1 MLTKDQQKALKAMK
15 SGKNVFLSGD
25 AGTGKSY
32 VLETF
37 IKNRDGSP
45 RPGVV
50 VTAPTGIA
58 ALHVGGQTLHSLFHI
73 SPATDTISA
82 VRNNDI
88 PTYGS
93 DDKTYKVIKAAQT
106 IVIDEISMVRGD
118 LFSYI
123 VKILNSLNPRIQLIV
138 VGDFCQLPP
147 VVKSDEERFFP
158 DGSAYAFRTQEWQ
171 DCNFVNVILHE
182 IVRQKDA
189 EFSKCL
195 SALRLGDKSALKYI
209 RDNSANGRIEKAV
222 GLTGTNKRANS
233 INNAN
238 IARLIKQGNV
248 HASFHSKI
256 DGDFKPSDAPALLN
270 LTLAEGARV
279 IALSNVHDQFFN
291 GELGTVVGLSQ
302 GHVTVNFD
310 KSGTTIVEPYVWTNY
325 KYRTKKN
332 NGKTEIVKE
341 AVGTLEQIPLKPSY
355 AITIHKS
362 QGQTYDAVNLQPW
375 AWAPGQLYVALSRCK
390 DVHKLYIDG
399 NLNDDYLISSDFVTE
414 FYDKISHGSET
425 NMKKVTSVTK
435 SKKDAKTVAAATKL
449 VKQSVKK
456 SKSVTA
462 KKVKKPGR
470 GGSRPG
476 AGRKRKYDSKTVVL
490 RVPEDFAEYIKKYLS
505 VATPEQRKHFE
516 ETVFKDELK
525 KVMLE
530 SIKKL

>member
-1 MLTKDQQKALKAMK
+1 MLTNDQEKALEAMK

-25 AGTGKSY
+25 AGTGKSF

-37 IKNRDGSP
+37 IKNHDGSP

-93 DDKTYKVIKAAQT
+93 DDKTYKVMKAAKT
-106 IVIDEISMVRGD
+106 LVIDEISMVRAD

-123 VKILNSLNPRIQLIV
+123 VKILNSLNPKIQIIV

-147 VVKSDEERFFP
+147 VVKNDERKFFP
-158 DGSAYAFRTQEWQ
+158 DGSEYAFSTDEWQ
-171 DCNFVNVILHE
+171 DCNFVNIILHE

-195 SALRLGDKSALKYI
+195 SGLRLGDKSALKYI
-209 RDNSANGRIEKAV
+209 RENSANDRIEKAV
-222 GLTGTNKRANS
+222 GLTATNRRANA
-233 INNAN
+233 INSEN
-238 IARLIKQGNV
+238 INRLIRQGKP
-248 HASFHSKI
+248 HAEFHSKV
-256 DGDFKPSDAPALLN
+256 DGDFKPADAPALSN

-279 IALSNVHDQFFN
+279 IALANIHDQYFN
-291 GELGTVVGLSQ
+291 GELGTVVSLKNGC
-302 GHVTVNFD
+302 VIVEFD
-310 KSGTTIVEPYVWTNY
+310 NSGTARVEPYTWTSY
-325 KYRTKKN
+325 KYRTHKR
-332 NGKTEIVKE
+332 NGKSEIVKE
-341 AVGTLEQIPLKPSY
+341 PVGTLEQIPLKPSY

-399 NLNDDYLISSDFVTE
+399 NLDDEYLISSDFVTE
-414 FYDKISHGSET
+414 FYAKIKHGSET

-435 SKKDAKTVAAATKL
+435 SKKDAKTVATASTL

-456 SKSVTA
+456 SKSATA
-462 KKVKKPGR
+462 KVKKPGR

-516 ETVFKDELK
+516 DTVFKDELK

-530 SIKKL
+530 SIKEL

>member
-1 MLTKDQQKALKAMK
+1 M
-15 SGKNVFLSGD
+15 
-25 AGTGKSY
+25 
-32 VLETF
+32 
-37 IKNRDGSP
+37 
-45 RPGVV
+45 
-50 VTAPTGIA
+50 
-58 ALHVGGQTLHSLFHI
+58 
-73 SPATDTISA
+73 
-82 VRNNDI
+82 
-88 PTYGS
+88 
-93 DDKTYKVIKAAQT
+93 
-106 IVIDEISMVRGD
+106 
-118 LFSYI
+118 
-123 VKILNSLNPRIQLIV
+123 
-138 VGDFCQLPP
+138 
-147 VVKSDEERFFP
+147 
-158 DGSAYAFRTQEWQ
+158 
-171 DCNFVNVILHE
+171 
-182 IVRQKDA
+182 
-189 EFSKCL
+189 
-195 SALRLGDKSALKYI
+195 
-209 RDNSANGRIEKAV
+209 
-222 GLTGTNKRANS
+222 
-233 INNAN
+233 
-238 IARLIKQGNV
+238 
-248 HASFHSKI
+248 
-256 DGDFKPSDAPALLN
+256 
-270 LTLAEGARV
+270 
-279 IALSNVHDQFFN
+279 
-291 GELGTVVGLSQ
+291 GTVVGLSQ

-456 SKSVTA
+456 SKTA
-462 KKVKKPGR
+462 KKVKPGR

-505 VATPEQRKHFE
+505 VATPEQRKKFE

-530 SIKKL
+530 SIKEL